1 MILESR
7 AWLFVT
13 RGACELYE
21 KIKVEL
27 EWRLVYR
34 LQLASKGNYVEEFD

>member
-7 AWLFVT
+7 VWLIVT

-21 KIKVEL
+21 KIKVAL
-27 EWRLVYR
+27 EWGSVCR
-34 LQLASKGNYVEEFD
+34 LQLASKGNYEEEFD